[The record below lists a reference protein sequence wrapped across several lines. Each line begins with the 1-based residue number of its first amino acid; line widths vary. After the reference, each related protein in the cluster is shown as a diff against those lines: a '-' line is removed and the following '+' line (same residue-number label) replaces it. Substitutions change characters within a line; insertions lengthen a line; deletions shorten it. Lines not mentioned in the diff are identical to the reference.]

1 MLLTIDAVIAMT
13 GKVDYVSDGYRT
25 FAIENGHEY
34 LGKITGS
41 GCMATTAIA
50 CFLAVIPEDPLMA
63 AVAGLVVMGIA
74 GEQAVNREEVR
85 GPGSFRAALIDELYN
100 LTPERITEMIR
111 IKGIH

>member
-1 MLLTIDAVIAMT
+1 MT

-50 CFLAVIPEDPLMA
+50 CFLAVIPEDPLIA
-63 AVAGLVVMGIA
+63 AVAGLVVIGIA
-74 GEQAVNREEVR
+74 GELAVKRDDVL

-100 LTPERITEMIR
+100 LSPEKISELSK
-111 IKGIH
+111 IKSH